1 MGCLHD
7 SLSTIA
13 HGSLHHYVS
22 YISAPYTCPWSISHI
37 FWVMSAAKNN
47 VTSNHTSILTLMDNT
62 ILSTK
67 VANSDVWSR
76 DFSVMYSIGYVWI
89 WNLQFKFWM
98 PACFLLG
105 QIHLGHNYSPSLGSG
120 HLQTRSH
127 VFEAFF
133 WDGFI
138 LSNHSSHFLGS
149 GCLLRLAHLLL
160 RVSSLCWTFCRKHTS
175 FGSLCRATPP

>member
-105 QIHLGHNYSPSLGSG
+105 QIHFGPQLLPFSGLWPFADSVTCFWGFLLGWVH
-120 HLQTRSH
+120 
-127 VFEAFF
+127 FEQSFF
-133 WDGFI
+133 PF
-138 LSNHSSHFLGS
+138 SR
-149 GCLLRLAHLLL
+149 LRLL
-160 RVSSLCWTFCRKHTS
+160 VKTSSFA
-175 FGSLCRATPP
+175 FEGV